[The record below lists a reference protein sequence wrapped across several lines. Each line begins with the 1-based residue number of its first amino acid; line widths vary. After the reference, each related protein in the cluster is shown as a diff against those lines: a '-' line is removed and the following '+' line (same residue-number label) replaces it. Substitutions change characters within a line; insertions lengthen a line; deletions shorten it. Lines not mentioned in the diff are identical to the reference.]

1 MNPIQLTINGQR
13 VTGQEGQT
21 ILEIAAASG
30 IHIPTLCHDG
40 RVAPAGA
47 CGVCVVEAEKSPRL
61 LRACSTKA
69 ADGMVIGTD
78 TPRVRE
84 ARDSALALM
93 LSDHTGDCRPPCA
106 LACPAQTDCQGYVGL
121 IANGAYKEALSL
133 IREKLPLPG
142 CIGRVCPAPCEK
154 ACRREMVEEPISIA
168 HLKTFAVNTA
178 NAMGANPLPTPKSDT
193 GKHVAIVGGGPGG
206 LTAAYFLR
214 LSGHSVTIYDAMPK
228 MGGMLRYGI
237 PDFRLPQAVLDDEIA
252 QIECIG
258 VTMKNEIKLGTDIT
272 LDELRSKHDAVLI
285 AIGAWSS
292 MPLNCPGDKLEGV
305 LEGIHFLREVALNQ
319 FPRLAGS
326 HVLVIGGGNTA
337 MDTCRTAVRL
347 GASTVTNI
355 YRRTKSEMPAEPI
368 EIKEAEEEG
377 VSFKFLSSPLEIEG
391 ENGQATGIRL
401 QKMQLG
407 EPDASGRRSPVP
419 IAGQEET
426 LPADLVLL
434 AIGQSTNPAGLS
446 DISLTKWGSILA
458 DENTFAT
465 NLPGVFAVGDATNKG
480 AGIAVEAI
488 GEARKAATVID
499 GYLTTGEI
507 TAFEKPFTVTRED
520 VDASEFA
527 DTPKAARQAMPH
539 VSPQI
544 RNQVFEQVNLGY
556 SEEQAK
562 AEAKR
567 CLECGCKD
575 YFNCKLVNYANM
587 YKVQPVYSG
596 EKTTAVTD
604 ASHPFIIR
612 NPEKCILCGLCIR
625 VCDQVMDVGA
635 LDFDGRGFDTM
646 VKPAFDQPLAETD
659 CQSCG
664 QCAAICP
671 TGALTEQLPLA
682 KSVPLAE
689 TLTKSTCVQCGMG
702 CDVTYASHG
711 SLLLRALPADTGL
724 LCQKG
729 RFESLNIF
737 RITDPLVRNQ
747 KVAAEEAVAFIHEK
761 ISDFTPESIAVA
773 ISGTCTNEVID
784 RILSFTKTTLK
795 TDNIYATK
803 GIGES
808 LPKTTSVLTKQKDL
822 LPEGNSQGLANANVN
837 METGALQNA
846 IKSGKI
852 KALFVFGDTVPAEWR
867 SNLEFLVLATATMPD
882 TAADVVLPFPAPFE
896 TTGTITLADGT
907 YKYLQAAVPPN
918 CEIVMI

>member
-1 MNPIQLTINGQR
+1 MKSIHLTINGQNI
-13 VTGQEGQT
+13 TGQEGQT

-40 RVAPAGA
+40 RVVPAGA

-69 ADGMVIGTD
+69 ADGMVISTD

-121 IANGAYKEALSL
+121 VANGAYKEALSL

-168 HLKTFAVNTA
+168 HLKTFVADTVK
-178 NAMGANPLPTPKSDT
+178 AMGAYTLPTPKSDT

-206 LTAAYFLR
+206 LTSAYFLR
-214 LSGHSVTIYDAMPK
+214 LSGHNVTIYDAMPK

-252 QIECIG
+252 QIECAG
-258 VTMKNEIKLGTDIT
+258 VTMKNEIKLGTNIT
-272 LDELRSKHDAVLI
+272 LDELRNRYDAVLI

-305 LEGIHFLREVALNQ
+305 LESIYFLRKAALNQ
-319 FPRLAGS
+319 FPCLAGS
-326 HVLVIGGGNTA
+326 RVVVIGGGNTA
-337 MDTCRTAVRL
+337 MDACRTAIRF
-347 GASTVTNI
+347 GAAIVTNI
-355 YRRTKSEMPAEPI
+355 YRRTKSEMPAQPI
-368 EIKEAEEEG
+368 EINEAEEEG
-377 VSFKFLSSPLEIEG
+377 VIFKFLSSPLEIEG
-391 ENGQATGIRL
+391 KNGQVTAIRL

-407 EPDASGRRSPVP
+407 EPDTSGRRSPVP
-419 IAGQEET
+419 ILGQEET
-426 LPADLVLL
+426 LPADLVLV
-434 AIGQSTNPAGLS
+434 AIGQSTNATGLS
-446 DISLTKWGSILA
+446 DIALTKWGTIIA

-465 NLPGVFAVGDATNKG
+465 NLPSVFAVGDATNKG

-488 GEARKAATVID
+488 SEARKAATVID
-499 GYLTTGEI
+499 NYLTTGEI
-507 TAFEKPFTVTRED
+507 IAFEKPFAVTQED

-527 DTPKAARQAMPH
+527 DTPKLAREAMPH
-539 VSPQI
+539 VDPQM
-544 RNQVFEQVNLGY
+544 RSQTFEQVYLGF

-567 CLECGCKD
+567 CLECGCND
-575 YFNCKLVNYANM
+575 YFNCKLIKYANM
-587 YKVQPVYSG
+587 YKVQPVYGG
-596 EKTTAVTD
+596 EKTTAIPD

-646 VKPAFDQPLAETD
+646 VKPAFDQPLAETG

-664 QCAAICP
+664 QCAALCP
-671 TGALTEQLPLA
+671 TGALTERLPLA
-682 KSVPLAE
+682 KSIPLVE
-689 TLTKSTCVQCGMG
+689 TLTKSTCIQCGMG

-711 SLLLRALPADTGL
+711 SLLLRALPADSGL

-729 RFESLNIF
+729 RFESLNIP
-737 RITDPLVRNQ
+737 RIAAPLVRNQ
-747 KVAAEEAVAFIHEK
+747 KVAAEEAVAFIHKK
-761 ISDFTPESIAVA
+761 IRAYTSDSIAIA
-773 ISGTCTNEVID
+773 ISGTCTNEIIY
-784 RILSFTKTTLK
+784 RILSFAKTTLK

-808 LPKTTSVLTKQKDL
+808 LAETTSVLTKQKDL

-846 IKSGKI
+846 VKSGKI
-852 KALFVFGDTVPAEWR
+852 KALFVFGDTLPAELR
-867 SNLEFLVLATATMPD
+867 NNVEFLVLATATMPD

-907 YKYLQAAVPPN
+907 HKHLQAAVPPI